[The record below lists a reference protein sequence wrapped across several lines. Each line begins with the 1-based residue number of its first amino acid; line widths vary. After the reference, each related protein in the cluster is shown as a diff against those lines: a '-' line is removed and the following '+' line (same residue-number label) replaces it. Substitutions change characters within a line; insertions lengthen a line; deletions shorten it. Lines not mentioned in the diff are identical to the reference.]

1 MRGRAASGP
10 VTGMGRRIV
19 LDWPEAT
26 LQAHIVD
33 AAGRLGYL
41 TFHPYDSRR
50 SSKGFPDL
58 VLLHRRTGALLLAE
72 LKSTAGKLSREQDLW
87 LETLHLGGHA
97 AFVWRPA
104 DWLDGIVTATL
115 IEHAKVTR

>member
-1 MRGRAASGP
+1 
-10 VTGMGRRIV
+10 VTGVGRRIV

-41 TFHPYDSRR
+41 SYHTYNSRR
-50 SSKGFPDL
+50 STKGFPDL
-58 VLLHRRTGALLLAE
+58 ALLHRRTGALLLAE
-72 LKSTAGKLSREQDLW
+72 LKRTTEKPTPEQALW
-87 LETLHLGGHA
+87 LETLLLGGHA

-115 IEHAKVTR
+115 VEHAKVTR